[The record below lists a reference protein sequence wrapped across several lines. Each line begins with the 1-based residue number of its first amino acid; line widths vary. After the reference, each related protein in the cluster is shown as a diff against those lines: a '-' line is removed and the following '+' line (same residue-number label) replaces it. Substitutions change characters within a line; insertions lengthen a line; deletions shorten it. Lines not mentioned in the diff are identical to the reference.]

1 MHRYTLF
8 VTLAAL
14 AILSPGPGVLMTLT
28 NAARGGVREAVGGI
42 LGIAC
47 GAWIVAGLSALGL
60 GVLLATSV
68 LAFALVKLAGAAYLL
83 WLGVRLWRAPPASPS
98 PARVTVRTRHR
109 FVEGLTLQLTNP
121 KAVFFFLAVFP
132 QFMDLAQPDPAS
144 FAALVLTYAALVV
157 AIHTGYALLA
167 ARARPWLASPRGGR
181 MLNRA
186 GGAVF
191 MFFGAAL
198 ALAKR

>member
-1 MHRYTLF
+1 MHSYLLF

-14 AILSPGPGVLMTLT
+14 AILSPGPGVLMTLS
-28 NAARGGVREAVGGI
+28 NAARGGVRHAIGGI

-47 GAWIVAGLSALGL
+47 GAWIVAALSATGL

-68 LAFALVKLAGAAYLL
+68 LAFTLVKLAGAAYLV
-83 WLGVRLWRAPPASPS
+83 WLGVRLWRSSPS
-98 PARVTVRTRHR
+98 PAAQIPAKTNARRR
-109 FVEGLTLQLTNP
+109 FAEGLALQLTNP

-132 QFMDLAQPDPAS
+132 QFLDLARPDPAS
-144 FAALVLTYAALVV
+144 FALLVLTYAALVV
-157 AIHTGYALLA
+157 AIHTAYAALG
-167 ARARPWLASPRGGR
+167 ARARPWLASERGGR
-181 MLNRA
+181 LVNRA

-191 MFFGAAL
+191 VLFGAGL